1 MKTSSSTCLDRT
13 ASLRLLF
20 LVFCFCCAPVFP
32 CFLFLLCSCFSLFFV
47 SIVLLLLSFFSVCYF
62 NTLCQMLAFMYT
74 CVIIQICMPYLN
86 VQTFI
91 TCIYI
96 SFNVTLHISMHLCH
110 TLYAIC
116 LLNTV
121 DYRYLEVKGTLWN
134 NLRYLYLDISDLQ
147 NWEKR
152 KHTNM

>member
-1 MKTSSSTCLDRT
+1 MLTG
-13 ASLRLLF
+13 F
-20 LVFCFCCAPVFP
+20 LVF
-32 CFLFLLCSCFSLFFV
+32 V
-47 SIVLLLLSFFSVCYF
+47 SVVLLLWSFFSVCYF
-62 NTLCQMLAFMYT
+62 NTLCQMLAFTYT
-74 CVIIQICMPYLN
+74 CDIIQICMPYLN

-110 TLYAIC
+110 TLYTTC

-121 DYRYLEVKGTLWN
+121 DYRYLEVRGTLWN

-152 KHTNM
+152 EQNTTFHKWICNLNPEIRSKISPFSQCFVSCC